1 MTALDT
7 ALSLPNMAYRT
18 AAITDDLHFDV
29 PRLINK
35 LLGIEAIITK
45 GRLRLRRASLVSVSK
60 LVNPPNHTHT
70 PATAAGNCFE

>member
-1 MTALDT
+1 MTALHT

-18 AAITDDLHFDV
+18 ATIADNLHFDV

-45 GRLRLRRASLVSVSK
+45 SRLSLRRATLVSVSK
-60 LVNPPNHTHT
+60 LVNPANHAHT
-70 PATAAGNCFE
+70 PATAARNCFK